1 MYTCQAL
8 GSWSMLYA
16 TRHQVYWG
24 LTCGFLLVLWF
35 NITDTQT
42 HTYTK
47 THSTLGPAYWHTHIN
62 IYLHQLLCAH
72 SSYLVITL
80 NEELTEIKNLL
91 STRFFFISKMIH
103 LQKSYLLIRCYKARF
118 FLWKTNNTDR
128 NGVNKQ
134 NTYTPNTQRN
144 IIHWKGLAGMKIG
157 DTPPFLPPPPSPFPI
172 LFYQPFPFY
181 GKNLNLH
188 FFKNFKNCEK
198 SKPLFIKGSGVGRGE
213 VQLCQWS
220 VFVNQKRDLFF

>member
-42 HTYTK
+42 HLYKDTQHTQ
-47 THSTLGPAYWHTHIN
+47 GPAYWHTHIN

-157 DTPPFLPPPPSPFPI
+157 DTPPFLPPPPLPPSPSYFINPS
-172 LFYQPFPFY
+172 LFM
-181 GKNLNLH
+181 GKIWTPTFSKISKIVKNQNLSL
-188 FFKNFKNCEK
+188 
-198 SKPLFIKGSGVGRGE
+198 
-213 VQLCQWS
+213 
-220 VFVNQKRDLFF
+220 